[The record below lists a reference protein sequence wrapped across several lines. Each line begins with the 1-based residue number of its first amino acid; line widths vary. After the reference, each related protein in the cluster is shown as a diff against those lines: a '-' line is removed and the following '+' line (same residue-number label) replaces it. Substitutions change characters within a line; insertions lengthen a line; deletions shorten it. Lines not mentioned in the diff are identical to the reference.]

1 MRTALTVVTPLTS
14 STALTTMKMTE
25 FFPAAVAG
33 AALGAKRPCLITSKE
48 RQQRKE
54 ARLEEA
60 RLEEAQQ
67 KLQKPDLQVLADL
80 KAEYPHR
87 RRRYKSEN
95 NDQGEYVEYPIE
107 VLEQYRRPLPVNWTK
122 GGTATG
128 RVLAKARGYL
138 MPLNIT
144 LKMCADAKSTIV
156 FSVIE
161 TLTLHEKPA
170 VGRSFWGVRRLL
182 SLFVD
187 SPAVAFVSEF
197 FGRASTSTMLAA
209 YLAAH
214 FGGLD
219 GPTKDITITKGK
231 HTGFHLAP
239 KDLAHLQVGHAEFV
253 SGEAIGGEVAGEL
266 RLFSFSRSLA
276 PGKLQA
282 QALSAP
288 TAVGRT
294 VNARTL
300 IDLNMGHGLH
310 CEIGRLAS
318 EAPNAYCD
326 AEVARVSALLFA

>member
-1 MRTALTVVTPLTS
+1 
-14 STALTTMKMTE
+14 
-25 FFPAAVAG
+25 
-33 AALGAKRPCLITSKE
+33 
-48 RQQRKE
+48 
-54 ARLEEA
+54 
-60 RLEEAQQ
+60 
-67 KLQKPDLQVLADL
+67 
-80 KAEYPHR
+80 
-87 RRRYKSEN
+87 
-95 NDQGEYVEYPIE
+95 
-107 VLEQYRRPLPVNWTK
+107 
-122 GGTATG
+122 
-128 RVLAKARGYL
+128 
-138 MPLNIT
+138 
-144 LKMCADAKSTIV
+144 
-156 FSVIE
+156 
-161 TLTLHEKPA
+161 
-170 VGRSFWGVRRLL
+170 
-182 SLFVD
+182 
-187 SPAVAFVSEF
+187 
-197 FGRASTSTMLAA
+197 MLAA

-214 FGGLD
+214 FDGLD

>member
-1 MRTALTVVTPLTS
+1 M
-14 STALTTMKMTE
+14 
-25 FFPAAVAG
+25 
-33 AALGAKRPCLITSKE
+33 
-48 RQQRKE
+48 
-54 ARLEEA
+54 
-60 RLEEAQQ
+60 
-67 KLQKPDLQVLADL
+67 D
-80 KAEYPHR
+80 
-87 RRRYKSEN
+87 
-95 NDQGEYVEYPIE
+95 DQFM
-107 VLEQYRRPLPVNWTK
+107 
-122 GGTATG
+122 
-128 RVLAKARGYL
+128 
-138 MPLNIT
+138 MPKKIA

-187 SPAVAFVSEF
+187 SPAVVFVSEF

-214 FGGLD
+214 FDGLD

-318 EAPNAYCD
+318 EAPKTYCD